1 MRFTYGVALAKTILA
16 PIIFTSSNQINCV
29 VPKEVSESI
38 GQAAPNA
45 VVQVLNGADS
55 NSGFPAHGRRG
66 GPRRLQFRGAR
77 TGQGAILNYDSAS
90 GSFMINSAKSQAPR
104 GSTVSIYVTG
114 MGELSTATVGSGEV
128 ASAAIQVADNTVR
141 VDIDGQPAVV
151 TYAGTTPGAVAGLV
165 QVNAIIPP
173 TVRALAAIP
182 LTVSI
187 GSAAAARQS
196 QANVT
201 IAVK

>member
-1 MRFTYGVALAKTILA
+1 
-16 PIIFTSSNQINCV
+16 
-29 VPKEVSESI
+29 
-38 GQAAPNA
+38 
-45 VVQVLNGADS
+45 
-55 NSGFPAHGRRG
+55 
-66 GPRRLQFRGAR
+66 
-77 TGQGAILNYDSAS
+77 
-90 GSFMINSAKSQAPR
+90 
-104 GSTVSIYVTG
+104 

-128 ASAAIQVADNTVR
+128 ASAAIPVADNTVR

-187 GSAAAARQS
+187 GSAATARQS

>member
-1 MRFTYGVALAKTILA
+1 
-16 PIIFTSSNQINCV
+16 
-29 VPKEVSESI
+29 
-38 GQAAPNA
+38 
-45 VVQVLNGADS
+45 
-55 NSGFPAHGRRG
+55 
-66 GPRRLQFRGAR
+66 
-77 TGQGAILNYDSAS
+77 
-90 GSFMINSAKSQAPR
+90 
-104 GSTVSIYVTG
+104 
-114 MGELSTATVGSGEV
+114 
-128 ASAAIQVADNTVR
+128 
-141 VDIDGQPAVV
+141 
-151 TYAGTTPGAVAGLV
+151 V